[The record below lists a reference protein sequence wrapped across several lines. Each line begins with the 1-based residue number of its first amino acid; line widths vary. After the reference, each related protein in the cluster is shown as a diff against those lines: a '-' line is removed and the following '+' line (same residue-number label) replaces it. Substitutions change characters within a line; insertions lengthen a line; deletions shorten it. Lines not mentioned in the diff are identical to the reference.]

1 MIREPEVKLA
11 SSGRGEG
18 SPVGACVLSGA
29 AGAGVSVPA
38 ARSLRA
44 RLGVWL
50 RLGRVSNLPTV
61 WSNVLAAL
69 ALSNAAESLPAGEL
83 AQRSSLTNPFNAVSG
98 VGSGAALPL
107 MGAFSL
113 FYIGGMFL
121 NDAFDREIDA
131 RERPTRP
138 IPSGQ
143 VTAAQVF
150 AAGFGCLVAGAMCV
164 TAVASWSATRAVSA
178 SALSSL
184 ALAAC
189 IVLYDLHHKKNP
201 LSPVLMGMCR
211 VLVYFTTAL
220 AAGTGVT
227 AAVAVGAAGLL
238 CHLIG
243 LTYAAKQESLNRL
256 GSVWPLVL
264 LAVTPV
270 WGAWQAVE
278 RLWAAPFVLALG
290 VWVVHSLR
298 FLMGKPRRVPHAVVR
313 LIAGIALVDA
323 VWIALMGQP
332 AWALVALGACGLTRL
347 LQRYVPGT

>member
-1 MIREPEVKLA
+1 MMHESEVKLA

-18 SPVGACVLSGA
+18 SPVGASALSGA
-29 AGAGVSVPA
+29 AGAGVSIPA
-38 ARSLRA
+38 ARSLRT

-61 WSNVLAAL
+61 WSNV
-69 ALSNAAESLPAGEL
+69 SNAGESLPAGEL

-98 VGSGAALPL
+98 VGSGAVLPL

-143 VTAAQVF
+143 VTATQVF
-150 AAGFGCLVAGAMCV
+150 AAGFGCLAAGATWV
-164 TAVASWSATRAVSA
+164 TAVASWSAAHAVSA
-178 SALSSL
+178 TALSSL
-184 ALAAC
+184 ALAGC
-189 IVLYDLHHKKNP
+189 IVLYDWHHKKNL

-211 VLVYFTTAL
+211 VLVYLTTAL
-220 AAGTGVT
+220 AAGAGVT
-227 AAVAVGAAGLL
+227 AAVAIGAAGLL

-270 WGAWQAVE
+270 WGTWQSLE
-278 RLWAAPFVLALG
+278 RLWAAPFVLVLG
-290 VWVVHSLR
+290 GWVVHSLR